1 MKEINVEK
9 YGTRIVFIGLFV
21 FIINPVWLISF
32 DTVLG
37 ESSVDRKYVILT
49 FDDGYKS
56 QYSNAKPILDKY
68 DFKATF
74 YVVCNYIE
82 NGKNHMT
89 WDQIESLHKDGQDIG
104 SHTMNHDD
112 LSKMSDKEIEFEV
125 GKSKEC
131 LLDHGIN
138 PLSFAYPFI
147 SGNEDE
153 NVVNIV
159 ARYYEYARA
168 GNDPIMFLHCNRIAD
183 NQVSSKQID
192 CHTFSDD
199 GTLNPVN
206 RYSIIGWNHDSEKEE
221 HSYSDSQMLDRFIEV
236 VESQTKY
243 RGNDGTPNGIPIII
257 WHKIEDGNNHATSSE
272 LFNAELKYLNDNG
285 FTVLTMADL
294 NYNEKTNYLEINGDT
309 LFGDGSSNIR
319 TIHDNKVR
327 TP

>member
-1 MKEINVEK
+1 MTV
-9 YGTRIVFIGLFV
+9 TRA
-21 FIINPVWLISF
+21 NTQMP
-32 DTVLG
+32 
-37 ESSVDRKYVILT
+37 
-49 FDDGYKS
+49 
-56 QYSNAKPILDKY
+56 KPILDKY
-68 DFKATF
+68 GFKATF

-112 LSKMSDKEIEFEV
+112 LSKMSEKEIEFEV

-138 PLSFAYPFI
+138 PVSFAYPFI

-168 GNDPIMFLHCNRIAD
+168 GNDPLMFLHCNRIAD
-183 NQVSSKQID
+183 NQVGSNQID

-257 WHKIEDGNNHATSSE
+257 WHKIEDDNNHVTSSE
-272 LFNAELKYLNDNG
+272 LFNAELKYLNNNG

-309 LFGDGSSNIR
+309 LFGDGRSIIR
-319 TIHDNKVR
+319 TVHDSKVR